1 MPTNPFETLRER
13 ETPTS
18 SFRWYQDMIRKLGLN
33 NIQPQ
38 KVMQSG
44 IGEFVTQ
51 VQPGSMYLFRYDP
64 KTAETLPYYDTAPL
78 TMVFR
83 VVPGGFY
90 GLNFHYLPP
99 LLRMQL
105 LNQLMEINEGK
116 FTKTTR
122 LRLSWRLL
130 NTASNFPAVQP
141 CVKQYLFD
149 HVASRIMKIYP
160 TDWRKSI
167 MLPIEDFQKASKNKV
182 FTDSRRRI

>member
-1 MPTNPFETLRER
+1 MPINPFETLRQQES
-13 ETPTS
+13 PTS

-44 IGEFVTQ
+44 IGEFVSQ
-51 VQPGSMYLFRYDP
+51 VNIGNMYLFRYDP

-78 TMVFR
+78 VMVFR

-99 LLRMQL
+99 MLRMQL
-105 LNQLMEINEGK
+105 LGQLMKIHEGK
-116 FTKTTR
+116 LTKTTR
-122 LRLSWRLL
+122 LRLSWRFL
-130 NTASNFPAVQP
+130 NDASSFPAVQP
-141 CVKQYLFD
+141 CVKQYLND
-149 HVASRIMKIYP
+149 HLVSSVMKIYP
-160 TDWRKSI
+160 TDWRKTI
-167 MLPIEDFQKASKNKV
+167 MLPIDDFQKASRNKV